1 MLRHGSLEDGVGRTG
16 SEGGRKMSKHNDGQ
30 PATVLFIGGPKDGDR
45 ETVPVVHSHY
55 TAQTAPDHLFP
66 GMPQL
71 HIYSIRQYSSP
82 KGTIWVYLYAGTD
95 ETRLMEILLLGY
107 REPKS

>member
-1 MLRHGSLEDGVGRTG
+1 MTAY
-16 SEGGRKMSKHNDGQ
+16 NDGQ
-30 PATVLFIGGPKDGDR
+30 PATVLFIGGPKDGIR

-55 TAQTAPDHLFP
+55 TAQTAPDLFP
-66 GMPQL
+66 GLPQL

-82 KGTIWVYLYAGTD
+82 RGTIWVYLYSGTD